1 MIFLL
6 CIGLILSLEAVG
18 SYCAMPDQILVVT
31 GSLHGPAVKRQ
42 CEQLH
47 CCCCCCI
54 VAIPLCFTFSFFI
67 IAFVWLYSHIFL
79 TNVKTAFPIF
89 LIYSPN
95 KQLLKIKIPPYLG
108 FKLSF
113 CCRLKSSSVT
123 HSLSYTYPLRLIIQS
138 KPLKEACNCKYWRHK
153 L

>member
-6 CIGLILSLEAVG
+6 CIGLILFLEAVG

-31 GSLHGPAVKRQ
+31 GSLHGPVVKRQ
-42 CEQLH
+42 CQQLH

-54 VAIPLCFTFSFFI
+54 VALPLCFTFSFFI
-67 IAFVWLYSHIFL
+67 IAFVSPHSHIFL

-89 LIYSPN
+89 WFTHQISNSKNQNTPLSC
-95 KQLLKIKIPPYLG
+95 

-113 CCRLKSSSVT
+113 FCCLKSSFVT
-123 HSLSYTYPLRLIIQS
+123 YSLSYTYPLRLIIQS